1 MTEGVHVDVFDRNN
15 YLSDVMPDRA
25 VIPFVARSCQIILL
39 SYVSRI
45 ITSARSDPKRKEM
58 FRTSLI
64 NPAVAVE
71 IYRDRRAYNL
81 EPGQTQ
87 SGSGNG
93 DIDMVNL
100 KETRRAHRRTDPDKF
115 KRAANHWI
123 SKSIRIP
130 HLKLEMLHEA
140 HEGRTWRKAIRK
152 MLSSRQSWHQFCQ
165 ITRITWQQKRIA
177 GARTDASCQN
187 MAIWHITGCI
197 VLATNEVFAHITLS
211 AYSTCAHSRRAWGRR
226 REQPDEWS

>member
-1 MTEGVHVDVFDRNN
+1 M
-15 YLSDVMPDRA
+15 
-25 VIPFVARSCQIILL
+25 ARGGAFFPI
-39 SYVSRI
+39 YGDPTTVTMAAMVS
-45 ITSARSDPKRKEM
+45 
-58 FRTSLI
+58 
-64 NPAVAVE
+64 
-71 IYRDRRAYNL
+71 IYRGRRAYNL

-93 DIDMVNL
+93 DVDMVNL

-123 SKSIRIP
+123 SKSTRIT

-140 HEGRTWRKAIRK
+140 REERTWRKAIRK

-165 ITRITWQQKRIA
+165 LTRITWQQKRIA

-187 MAIWHITGCI
+187 IAIWHIAGCI
-197 VLATNEVFAHITLS
+197 VLAANEVFAHITLS
-211 AYSTCAHSRRAWGRR
+211 AYSACAHSRGPGA
-226 REQPDEWS
+226 DEGNSLTNGHEGTVL